1 MSVDYRD
8 PTASKDPGESI
19 ASMTSAPRKQTVGTQ
34 HHKPGLDKYTAATT
48 DNVYQDGSAAD
59 EPDLP
64 YANGETLAEDHPF
77 IQFKCDAV
85 RKTLEEFSLW
95 KARRRELNAER
106 AQRSVYMDYGYW
118 TACPAGEDA
127 MRGDEA
133 GKGKGKQEDAAS
145 PLPDEDDNES
155 VASPPPQSDYF
166 PGWTPEATFD
176 WASEI
181 TGGDDGVKGKG
192 KAAGDGAASCD
203 GVDIGAGD
211 LNGTRRDGDGK

>member
-95 KARRRELNAER
+95 KARRSELNAER
-106 AQRSVYMDYGYW
+106 AQRSVYMDYGY
-118 TACPAGEDA
+118 
-127 MRGDEA
+127 
-133 GKGKGKQEDAAS
+133 
-145 PLPDEDDNES
+145 
-155 VASPPPQSDYF
+155 
-166 PGWTPEATFD
+166 
-176 WASEI
+176 
-181 TGGDDGVKGKG
+181 
-192 KAAGDGAASCD
+192 
-203 GVDIGAGD
+203 
-211 LNGTRRDGDGK
+211 